1 MQKTLLLLFSTLLL
15 IATSCTK
22 YDDGGIS
29 FRAEKKLTD
38 HSWILDT
45 IITIGNTDSTIEHLT
60 KSIDIEYV
68 FNKNGDFIQTTTFDT
83 TINIIKGTWE
93 LTNKNKTL
101 SITTNSFNPINYS
114 DSTQRLD
121 VWDVNDSTVVPYS
134 NWPNLFMPNTFTFDY
149 NIIKLK
155 DDELWFS
162 FTINLPEFF
171 NIENSTSEI
180 HLKAKK

>member
-1 MQKTLLLLFSTLLL
+1 MQKPLLLLFGTLLL
-15 IATSCTK
+15 IASSCTK

-29 FRAEKKLTD
+29 LRAEKKITD
-38 HSWILDT
+38 NSWILDT
-45 IITIGNTDSTIEHLT
+45 IITIGNTDSTIEHIT
-60 KSIDIEYV
+60 KTMNIEYD
-68 FNKNGDFIQTTTFDT
+68 FNKDGHFIQTVIFDT
-83 TINIIKGTWE
+83 TTNIIKGTWE
-93 LTNKNKTL
+93 LTNKNKNL
-101 SITTNSFNPINYS
+101 SITTNSFYPINYNN
-114 DSTQRLD
+114 TTRRLD

-134 NWPNLFMPNTFTFDY
+134 NWPNLYMPNTFTFNY

-162 FTINLPEFF
+162 FTINLPEYF